1 MHLSTWKLNVDA
13 CTYQY
18 QYFSMVLLVLPTAS
32 PPPRKATSAPND
44 RYPDSRRYI
53 CRTKDWVEKPV
64 CRRCQDETLKNLH
77 LHDKISDWL
86 RNCSQLATAL
96 CFNKVVSLLQVVNLL
111 STSLFQQL
119 STLLSRQSCY
129 KSVNICCEPSCFIH
143 ITVFLICSSMKNYV

>member
-86 RNCSQLATAL
+86 RNCSQLCYCIMFL
-96 CFNKVVSLLQVVNLL
+96 ENKVVSLLQVVNLL

-119 STLLSRQSCY
+119 STLLSRHS
-129 KSVNICCEPSCFIH
+129 PSCLLFYEVSH
-143 ITVFLICSSMKNYV
+143 NSCTFPITNLF